1 VPIIADP
8 IITLAQ
14 AKTFL
19 NITGTQSDAE
29 LTDFI
34 AAASQV
40 IVNKIG
46 PVSGSPTVSEWHDGG
61 SSRIVLRHQGPL
73 QSVTSVTETYGTVT
87 YALTGITLDGAPV
100 ATAYGYT
107 VDLDR
112 GLIVRR
118 ASGVAIPFAA
128 GTQNIHV
135 TYVAGYS
142 TIPAD
147 LIQATQLLLKHMW
160 DTQRA
165 AKGPGSG
172 PGAGDSFTLPR
183 RVEEILAYYTVPGIA

>member
-1 VPIIADP
+1 MPIIADP

-19 NITGTQSDAE
+19 NITTTTSDAE

-34 AAASQV
+34 ASASQYV
-40 IVNKIG
+40 VNRIG

-61 SSRIVLRHQGPL
+61 SSKIVLRT
-73 QSVTSVTETYGTVT
+73 QSPVQSITSVTETYGTVMYT
-87 YALTGITLDGAPV
+87 LTGITLDSAPV

-118 ASGVAIPFAA
+118 ASGVAVPFAA

-135 TYVAGYS
+135 TYVAGFAS
-142 TIPAD
+142 VPAD
-147 LIQATQLLLKHMW
+147 IVEATQYLVKHAW
-160 DTQRA
+160 ETQRA
-165 AKGPGSG
+165 SKGPGTG
-172 PGAGDSFTLPR
+172 PPFGGNLAR
-183 RVEEILAYYTVPGIA
+183 ANEILDARTVPGIA